1 MPRRP
6 KALAKRIVVPRCVA
20 LALVG
25 LSACGSGEHSS
36 RVDPAAD
43 VVSLP
48 GAMRGID
55 FDDIVYSDRLGR
67 VLVPARRSGLYVV
80 DPANG
85 QAERVGHLSSADS
98 ADEGRGL
105 LFVLDRGNGVVNVL
119 DPKSSRVVAS
129 VATANPG
136 DYVRYVRPTREPWI
150 TEPAASPPGIEIFTV
165 PEGPAPTPRHAAFVP
180 VPDGPEGLEWSAMT
194 RKAYTHAGADVTA
207 VDLGS
212 RAVTARWSTGCDG
225 THGFPRVDEHDALLL
240 ASCNGDGE
248 VVLLDLDDG
257 RRLDRYAVGDG
268 EALPGYSSR
277 SNHFYVRGDPG
288 TRLATLAPSS
298 HGLRLVKEVAVP
310 EVGHC
315 LTGDT
320 VGHYWTCDADGGRI
334 LRFDDR

>member
-6 KALAKRIVVPRCVA
+6 KALAKRIVVPGCVA

-85 QAERVGHLSSADS
+85 QAERVGHVSSADS

-105 LFVLDRGNGVVNVL
+105 LFVLDR
-119 DPKSSRVVAS
+119 
-129 VATANPG
+129 
-136 DYVRYVRPTREPWI
+136 
-150 TEPAASPPGIEIFTV
+150 GIEIFTV